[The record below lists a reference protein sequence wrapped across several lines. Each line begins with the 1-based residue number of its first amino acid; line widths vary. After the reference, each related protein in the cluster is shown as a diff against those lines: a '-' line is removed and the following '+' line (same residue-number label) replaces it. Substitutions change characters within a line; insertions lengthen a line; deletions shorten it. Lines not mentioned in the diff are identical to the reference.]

1 MQRSLSSLLRFTGIF
16 IGIALL
22 ISASAVL
29 AAPTSERPYQP
40 PPPPSDTP
48 SAPPPT
54 DTPVA
59 PPPPG
64 PTSTPAPGGGGGEG
78 TGFLAELDGFV
89 WQNGDPAAPL
99 GGVVVRYVSDGVT
112 ADVTTDPQGH
122 FRFLNIGPDLGTLDL
137 ADAQWQS
144 GMGGVVVQPPLGYKL
159 RVNLAAMPKGKSL
172 TSKVTLISNAAS
184 SGQTVTYTL
193 KVLNGTQ
200 GVVSGLTLG
209 DQLPDGMTLGGVT
222 TSRGDVLGHSPSAV
236 TVDLNSLAAG
246 DSATVTIV
254 ALMTQ
259 TGVNKAANR
268 ATLFYR
274 EGPAISTQTVAAAS
288 GPTTLPVTGIGLPIL
303 LVIVL
308 AVILL
313 MARRLRT
320 KPVA

>member
-1 MQRSLSSLLRFTGIF
+1 MQRSLSSLLRFTMIF
-16 IGIALL
+16 IGIVLL
-22 ISASAVL
+22 IGTSAVL
-29 AAPTSERPYQP
+29 AAPTSEQPYQP
-40 PPPPSDTP
+40 PPPSTDTP
-48 SAPPPT
+48 PAPPPT
-54 DTPVA
+54 DTPVV

-64 PTSTPAPGGGGGEG
+64 PTSTPAPGGGGEG

-99 GGVVVRYVSDGVT
+99 GGVAVRYVSDGV
-112 ADVTTDPQGH
+112 AVDATTDPQGH
-122 FRFLNIGPDLGTLDL
+122 FGFVNVGPDLGTLDL

-144 GMGGVVVQPPLGYKL
+144 GMGGVIVQPPVGYKL
-159 RVNLAAMPKGKSL
+159 RVNLAALPKGKSL
-172 TSKVTLISNAAS
+172 TSKVTLTSNAVS
-184 SGQTVTYTL
+184 SGQTVTFTL

-209 DQLPDGMTLGGVT
+209 DQLPDGMSLGSVT
-222 TSRGDVLGHSPSAV
+222 TSRGDVVGHSPSAV

-246 DSATVTIV
+246 DSATVTVV

-259 TGVNKAANR
+259 AGANKAANR

-288 GPTTLPVTGIGLPIL
+288 GPTTLPVTGIGLPIV
-303 LVIVL
+303 LVVVL

-313 MARRLRT
+313 LARRLRVR
-320 KPVA
+320 PAL

>member
-1 MQRSLSSLLRFTGIF
+1 MQRSLSSLLRFTVIF
-16 IGIALL
+16 IGLALL
-22 ISASAVL
+22 IGASAAL
-29 AAPTSERPYQP
+29 AAPTSELPFQP
-40 PPPPSDTP
+40 PPPPS
-48 SAPPPT
+48 SPT

-64 PTSTPAPGGGGGEG
+64 PTSTPAPGGRGEG

-112 ADVTTDPQGH
+112 IDATTDAQGH
-122 FRFLNIGPDLGTLDL
+122 FRFINIGPDLGTLDL

-159 RVNLAAMPKGKSL
+159 RVNLAALPKGKSL
-172 TSKVTLISNAAS
+172 TSQVALTSNAVS

-222 TSRGDVLGHSPSAV
+222 TSRGDVVGYSPSAV

-246 DSATVTIV
+246 DSATVTVV
-254 ALMTQ
+254 ALMAQ
-259 TGVNKAANR
+259 SGASKAANR

-274 EGPAISTQTVAAAS
+274 EGPAISTHTVAAAS

-303 LVIVL
+303 LVVVL

>member
-1 MQRSLSSLLRFTGIF
+1 MQRSLASLLRFTVVF

-22 ISASAVL
+22 IGASAAL
-29 AAPTSERPYQP
+29 AAPTPDLLYQP
-40 PPPPSDTP
+40 
-48 SAPPPT
+48 
-54 DTPVA
+54 TPV
-59 PPPPG
+59 
-64 PTSTPAPGGGGGEG
+64 PTGAPAPGGGGEG

-112 ADVTTDPQGH
+112 IDTTTDSQGH
-122 FRFLNIGPDLGTLDL
+122 FKFVNIGPDLGSLDL
-137 ADAQWQS
+137 ADPQWQS
-144 GMGGVVVQPPLGYKL
+144 GMGGVIVQPPVGYKL
-159 RVNLAAMPKGKSL
+159 RVNLAALPKGKAL
-172 TSKVTLISNAAS
+172 TSQVTLTSNAIS
-184 SGQTVTYTL
+184 SGQMVTYTL

-222 TSRGDVLGHSPSAV
+222 TSRGDVVGHSPSAV

-246 DSATVTIV
+246 DSATVIV
-254 ALMTQ
+254 LALMAQ
-259 TGVNKAANR
+259 PGANKAANR

-303 LVIVL
+303 LIVVL
-308 AVILL
+308 AVVLL
-313 MARRLRT
+313 MARRLRIR
-320 KPVA
+320 PVL

>member
-1 MQRSLSSLLRFTGIF
+1 MQRSLSSLLRFTMIF

-22 ISASAVL
+22 IGASAVL
-29 AAPTSERPYQP
+29 ASPASEPLDQGPP
-40 PPPPSDTP
+40 PPPPS
-48 SAPPPT
+48 T
-54 DTPVA
+54 DTPPA

-64 PTSTPAPGGGGGEG
+64 PTSTPAPDGGGEG

-99 GGVVVRYVSDGVT
+99 GGVVVRYVSDGV
-112 ADVTTDPQGH
+112 AVDVTTDPQGH
-122 FRFLNIGPDLGTLDL
+122 FRFVNVGPDLGTLDL

-144 GMGGVVVQPPLGYKL
+144 GMGVVVVQPPVGYKL
-159 RVNLAAMPKGKSL
+159 RVNLAALPKGKVL
-172 TSKVTLISNAAS
+172 TSKVTLTSNAVS
-184 SGQTVTYTL
+184 SGQTVAFTL

-209 DQLPDGMTLGGVT
+209 DQLPDGMTVASVT
-222 TSRGDVLGHSPSAV
+222 TSRGDVIGRSPSAV
-236 TVDLNSLAAG
+236 TVDLNSLSAG
-246 DSATVTIV
+246 DSATVTVV

-259 TGVNKAANR
+259 AGANKAANR

-313 MARRLRT
+313 LARRLRIR
-320 KPVA
+320 PAL

>member
-1 MQRSLSSLLRFTGIF
+1 MQRSLSSLLRFTMIF

-22 ISASAVL
+22 IGASAVL
-29 AAPTSERPYQP
+29 ASPASEPLDQGPPP

-48 SAPPPT
+48 P
-54 DTPVA
+54 A

-64 PTSTPAPGGGGGEG
+64 PTSTPAPDSGGEG

-99 GGVVVRYVSDGVT
+99 GGVVVRYVSDGV
-112 ADVTTDPQGH
+112 AVDVTTDPQGH
-122 FRFLNIGPDLGTLDL
+122 FRFVNVGPDLGTLDL

-144 GMGGVVVQPPLGYKL
+144 GMGGVIVQPPVGYRL
-159 RVNLAAMPKGKSL
+159 RVNLAAMPKGKVL
-172 TSKVTLISNAAS
+172 TSKVTLTSNAVS
-184 SGQTVTYTL
+184 SGQTVAFTL

-209 DQLPDGMTLGGVT
+209 DQLPDGMTLASVT
-222 TSRGDVLGHSPSAV
+222 TSRGDVVGRSPSAV
-236 TVDLNSLAAG
+236 TVDLNSLSAG
-246 DSATVTIV
+246 DSATVTVV
-254 ALMTQ
+254 ALTQ
-259 TGVNKAANR
+259 AGVNKAANR

-288 GPTTLPVTGIGLPIL
+288 GPATLPVTGIGLPIL

-313 MARRLRT
+313 LARRLR
-320 KPVA
+320 ASAAS

>member
-1 MQRSLSSLLRFTGIF
+1 MPQSLASLLRFMVIV
-16 IGIALL
+16 ICIMLL
-22 ISASAVL
+22 IGASAAL
-29 AAPTSERPYQP
+29 AAPTSELPYQP

-48 SAPPPT
+48 SVP
-54 DTPVA
+54 

-64 PTSTPAPGGGGGEG
+64 PTSTPAPGGGGEG

-99 GGVVVRYVSDGVT
+99 GGVVVRYLSDGV
-112 ADVTTDPQGH
+112 AVDVTTDPQGH
-122 FRFLNIGPDLGTLDL
+122 FRFVNIGPDLGTLDL

-144 GMGGVVVQPPLGYKL
+144 GMGGVIVQPPVGYKL

-172 TSKVTLISNAAS
+172 ASKVTLTSHSIS
-184 SGQTVTYTL
+184 SGQTVTFTL
-193 KVLNGTQ
+193 KVVNGTQ

-209 DQLPDGMTLGGVT
+209 NQLPDGMSLGNVA
-222 TSRGDVLGHSPSAV
+222 TSRGDVVGHSPSAV

-246 DSATVTIV
+246 DSATVTVV

-259 TGVNKAANR
+259 AGANKAANR

-274 EGPAISTQTVAAAS
+274 EGPAISTQTAMAAS
-288 GPTTLPVTGIGLPIL
+288 GPATLPVTGIGLPIL

-313 MARRLRT
+313 LARRLRAN
-320 KPVA
+320 PAL

>member
-1 MQRSLSSLLRFTGIF
+1 MQRSLSSLLRFTMIF

-22 ISASAVL
+22 IGASAVL
-29 AAPTSERPYQP
+29 ASPASEPLDQGSPP

-48 SAPPPT
+48 P
-54 DTPVA
+54 A

-64 PTSTPAPGGGGGEG
+64 PTSTPAPDGGGEG

-99 GGVVVRYVSDGVT
+99 GGVVVRYVSDGV
-112 ADVTTDPQGH
+112 AVDVTTDPQGH
-122 FRFLNIGPDLGTLDL
+122 FRFANIGPDLGTLDL

-144 GMGGVVVQPPLGYKL
+144 GMGGVVVQPPVGYKL
-159 RVNLAAMPKGKSL
+159 RVNLAAMPKGKVL
-172 TSKVTLISNAAS
+172 TSKVTLTSNAVS
-184 SGQTVTYTL
+184 SGQTVAFTL

-209 DQLPDGMTLGGVT
+209 DQLPDGMTVASVT
-222 TSRGDVLGHSPSAV
+222 TSRGDVIGRSPSAV
-236 TVDLNSLAAG
+236 TVDLNSLSAG
-246 DSATVTIV
+246 DSATVTVV
-254 ALMTQ
+254 ALTQ
-259 TGVNKAANR
+259 AGVNKAANR

-313 MARRLRT
+313 LARRLRIR
-320 KPVA
+320 PAL

>member
-1 MQRSLSSLLRFTGIF
+1 
-16 IGIALL
+16 
-22 ISASAVL
+22 
-29 AAPTSERPYQP
+29 
-40 PPPPSDTP
+40 
-48 SAPPPT
+48 
-54 DTPVA
+54 
-59 PPPPG
+59 
-64 PTSTPAPGGGGGEG
+64 
-78 TGFLAELDGFV
+78 LDGFV

-99 GGVVVRYVSDGVT
+99 AGVGGRYVSDGVT
-112 ADVTTDPQGH
+112 TDVTTDAQGH
-122 FRFLNIGPDLGTLDL
+122 FRFPNIGPDLGTLDL

-159 RVNLAAMPKGKSL
+159 RINLAALPKGKPL
-172 TSKVTLISNAAS
+172 TSKVTLTSNAVS
-184 SGQTVTYTL
+184 SGQTVTFTL

-209 DQLPDGMTLGGVT
+209 DQLPDGMSLGTVA
-222 TSRGDVLGHSPSAV
+222 TSRGDVVGHIPSAV

-259 TGVNKAANR
+259 TGANKAANR

-288 GPTTLPVTGIGLPIL
+288 GPTMLPVTGIGLPIL
-303 LVIVL
+303 LVVVL

-313 MARRLRT
+313 LARKLRT
-320 KPVA
+320 NPVA

>member
-1 MQRSLSSLLRFTGIF
+1 MQRSLANFLRFTIAF

-22 ISASAVL
+22 IGASAAL
-29 AAPTSERPYQP
+29 AAPVSAPLDQGPP

-48 SAPPPT
+48 SAPPPG
-54 DTPVA
+54 A
-59 PPPPG
+59 
-64 PTSTPAPGGGGGEG
+64 TSTPAPGGGGEG

-99 GGVVVRYVSDGVT
+99 GGVVVRYVSDGV
-112 ADVTTDPQGH
+112 AVDVTTDPQGH
-122 FRFLNIGPDLGTLDL
+122 FRFANVGPDLGTLDL

-144 GMGGVVVQPPLGYKL
+144 GMGGVVLQPPVGQKL
-159 RVNLAAMPKGKSL
+159 RVNLAALPKGKAL
-172 TSKVTLISNAAS
+172 TSKVTLASNAVS
-184 SGQTVTYTL
+184 SGQTVTFTF

-209 DQLPDGMTLGGVT
+209 NQLPDGMTLASAT
-222 TSRGDVLGHSPSAV
+222 TSRGDVVGHSPGAV

-246 DSATVTIV
+246 DSATVTVV
-254 ALMTQ
+254 ALMNQ
-259 TGVNKAANR
+259 AGANKAANR

-274 EGPAISTQTVAAAS
+274 EGPAISTQTAMAAS

-303 LVIVL
+303 LVVAL

-313 MARRLRT
+313 LARRLRIR
-320 KPVA
+320 PAL